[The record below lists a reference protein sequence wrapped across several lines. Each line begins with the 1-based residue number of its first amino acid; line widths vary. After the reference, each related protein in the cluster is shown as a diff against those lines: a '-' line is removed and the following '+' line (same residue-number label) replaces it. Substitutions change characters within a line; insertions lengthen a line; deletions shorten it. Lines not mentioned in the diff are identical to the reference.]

1 MGRAKKSKTPAE
13 LSQTE
18 KASQESPAA
27 EKQNSES
34 ISVSN
39 AHSQRENPPAGEAT
53 ATLASTPAAE
63 TPPANNDYLQEGIID
78 GRYQILSI
86 LGKGGMGT
94 VFLTKHL
101 VLNRIRAVKVLHP
114 HLCSDGNAVIR
125 FRNEAA
131 AVSALEHANI
141 IAVHDSGANEAGT
154 PYIAMDFV
162 EGEPLSHLLQ
172 SEGALPVSRALPIFR
187 QVAEALSHAHEKG
200 IVHRDLKPSNI
211 ILEKDGNGEDLVRI
225 VDFGIAKLIHDETAP
240 LPKEGLTMD
249 GMVIGTPLYMSPQ
262 QIKGVKLDGATDIY
276 SLGCLMYFTL
286 SGIPPFEGDTYMDV
300 MYKHVNNPPP
310 EFPSLVKVSAD
321 LQNIIFRCMEKLPED
336 RFHTMEE
343 LVTQLK
349 KLTKGQSIDR
359 KTLSH
364 VREKNRQKWITV
376 VFFLVG
382 FFVML
387 ALSLLLQNFFDA
399 SDSKSAAPKKPAAA
413 SGK

>member
-1 MGRAKKSKTPAE
+1 MTDSKSGNWDAV
-13 LSQTE
+13 
-18 KASQESPAA
+18 AA
-27 EKQNSES
+27 EAEVNPLLGELPEQYELEMK
-34 ISVSN
+34 V
-39 AHSQRENPPAGEAT
+39 RE
-53 ATLASTPAAE
+53 
-63 TPPANNDYLQEGIID
+63 
-78 GRYQILSI
+78 
-86 LGKGGMGT
+86 GGMGAIYRAQNRYT
-94 VFLTKHL
+94 GANFAIKILLPKFAADEEMRARFITEAKAASALKHTGICQVRDFGITKGKMPYL
-101 VLNRIRAVKVLHP
+101 VMDWLDGVTLHEYVCQKGP
-114 HLCSDGNAVIR
+114 LHAREAIPIFIQIATAIGNAHKMKV
-125 FRNEAA
+125 
-131 AVSALEHANI
+131 
-141 IAVHDSGANEAGT
+141 
-154 PYIAMDFV
+154 
-162 EGEPLSHLLQ
+162 
-172 SEGALPVSRALPIFR
+172 
-187 QVAEALSHAHEKG
+187 
-200 IVHRDLKPSNI
+200 VHRDLKPEHV
-211 ILEKDGNGEDLVRI
+211 ILCKNEMGHPTEVRI